1 MVIRVDASSEA
12 TLQAFANYQ
21 LQERGLAERTVY
33 NATFVVR
40 AFLAWREAETSATL
54 AELRPEELGGFIVGE
69 GAAPR
74 GRGMPTDRKS
84 TRLNSSHRMPSRM
97 PSSA

>member
-40 AFLAWREAETSATL
+40 AC
-54 AELRPEELGGFIVGE
+54 
-69 GAAPR
+69 
-74 GRGMPTDRKS
+74 
-84 TRLNSSHRMPSRM
+84 PSRRGATGR
-97 PSSA
+97 SSARPTGSLFR